1 MNPPRLRAPIVLVH
15 GLFGFE
21 RVRLLGWTVAS
32 YFPRIPEYLSEAGNR
47 VLVPA
52 LPPMSGIAE
61 RAAQLKDFLDR
72 ESPHEPVHLIGHSM
86 GGLDCR
92 YLAGRLGMS
101 ERVLTLTTIAT
112 PHRGSTFADWGTRRL
127 RRVVQPVMDFFS
139 LPYQAFFDLTTD
151 SCRRFNDAVPDAP
164 GVRYFSVAGKF
175 EGDWLNP
182 EWQLSHLIVSAA
194 EGPND
199 GVVSVSSATYGE
211 SCEIW
216 EGDHLSLINWP
227 NPVLQARGRWYER
240 TAEYGRLIGRLRDE
254 GF

>member
-1 MNPPRLRAPIVLVH
+1 MAKLQAPIVLVH
-15 GLFGFE
+15 GLFGFD
-21 RVRLLGWTVAS
+21 RLRLAGWTMAS
-32 YFPRIPEYLSEAGNR
+32 YFPRIPEYLTAAGNR
-47 VLVPA
+47 VLVPS

-61 RAAQLKDFLDR
+61 RANQLKAFLDR
-72 ESPHEPVHLIGHSM
+72 ESPGEPVHLIGHSM

-92 YLAGRLGMS
+92 YLLSRLDMA

-112 PHRGSTFADWGTRRL
+112 PHRGSAFADWGTRRL
-127 RRVVQPVMDFFS
+127 GRVVRPVMEFFS
-139 LPYQAFFDLTTD
+139 LPFQAFYDLTIE
-151 SCRRFNDAVPDAP
+151 SCQRFNAEVTDAA

-182 EWQLSHLIVSAA
+182 EWQLSHKIVSAV

-199 GVVSVSSATYGE
+199 GVVSVKSATYGE

-216 EGDHLSLINWP
+216 DGDHLSLINWP
-227 NPVLQARGRWYER
+227 NPTLQARGRWFDR
-240 TAEYGRLIGRLRDE
+240 TQEYGRLIGRLKDE